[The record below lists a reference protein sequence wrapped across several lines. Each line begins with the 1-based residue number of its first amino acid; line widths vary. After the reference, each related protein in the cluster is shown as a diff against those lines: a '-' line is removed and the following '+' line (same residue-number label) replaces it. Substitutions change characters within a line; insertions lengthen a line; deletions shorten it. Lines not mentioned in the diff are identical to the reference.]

1 MLSFSFEKPDAE
13 KGYAFKKPEVKRL
26 AERMVRISRKG
37 YNWNDLVGFA
47 SEFKELVAKYGHKDK
62 DLHEGI
68 FQTLDRVKDDTWNAA
83 FNFLIHVLV
92 HPGVKSSFL
101 ENPKAASWAGK
112 FLELAEIENAV
123 QELRQ
128 KLEV

>member
-1 MLSFSFEKPDAE
+1 MTPFSFEKLDLGKSYVFE
-13 KGYAFKKPEVKRL
+13 KPEVKRL
-26 AERMVRISRKG
+26 AERMVRISNKG
-37 YNWNDLVGFA
+37 YNWDNLVGFA
-47 SEFKELVAKYGHKDK
+47 MEFKELVTKYGYKDK

-92 HPGVKSSFL
+92 HPGVRSSFL
-101 ENPKAASWAGK
+101 ENPKAESWAGK
-112 FLELAEIENAV
+112 FLKPTEIESAV

-128 KLEV
+128 KIEV